1 MAYGIGALLG
11 GTTTAAVAVVLSGLA
26 SPLPAA
32 WTVGLVGAFALAAVL
47 RDLGVIRFWLPQNA
61 RQVPQEVFAF
71 GRARGAF
78 QFGYEMGTGVRT
90 YVTSTA
96 PFVVLLGVV
105 LLADGALVGVI
116 AGLGF
121 GLGRAVMPVLRFLS
135 EQRASWD
142 VHLKWQLRWIVPGST
157 FICSIGVLAAGG

>member
-1 MAYGIGALLG
+1 MAYGAGALLG
-11 GTTTAAVAVVLSGLA
+11 GVTTALVAVVLSGLA
-26 SPLPAA
+26 SPLPTAGVL
-32 WTVGLVGAFALAAVL
+32 TVMVAFAFAAVL
-47 RDLGVIRFWLPQNA
+47 RDVGVVRFWLPQNA

-105 LLADGALVGVI
+105 LLADGAFVGVV

-121 GLGRAVMPVLRFLS
+121 GLGRAVMPVLRYLS

-142 VHLKWQLRWIVPGST
+142 VHLKSQLRWIVPGST
-157 FICSIGVLAAGG
+157 FMCSIGVLAAGG